1 MKKNIYFS
9 LPVFVGFVL
18 ILQTCKKI
26 TDPLT
31 TQYDPDTTSH
41 NFEWVVDTLHAPNT
55 YQILISD
62 IWGTDE
68 NNVWIVGHSDSS
80 PYQIWHWNGREW
92 QNIKPTLFGARA
104 SFRAITGFA
113 ADDIWIVGSAI
124 YQFDPNPEQPH
135 RRYILHYDGSEWQH
149 FDAILA
155 PHAGSVWGTSS
166 DNLFVGCD
174 SGIVLHKKGQAWEK
188 QRMPNNA
195 QIIQLDGIDKDH
207 IYATGVQN
215 RYDYLFSYEDGEWMS
230 IDSVNNRQLVENWHF
245 GHILWAS
252 PDVGFFSAGESGI
265 FEYVNSSWE
274 RLLDGRPFGPP
285 YRSIYGSARNNIFAA
300 ALFNDVYHYNGVY
313 WKRDSFFDSYY
324 FDTVGNIWCTN
335 DYVFI
340 AVQELNT
347 SYIFRGVRKNQKGG
361 GVYDSS

>member
-1 MKKNIYFS
+1 MKRYIYFFI
-9 LPVFVGFVL
+9 VFFGFFGLLL
-18 ILQTCKKI
+18 ITCKKI
-26 TDPLT
+26 TDPLLT
-31 TQYDPDTTSH
+31 KIEPDTTSH

-80 PYQIWHWNGREW
+80 PYQIWHWNGQEW

-149 FDAILA
+149 FNAILA
-155 PHAGSVWGTSS
+155 PGAGSVWGTSS

-174 SGIVLHKKGQAWEK
+174 SGIVLHKQGQVWEK
-188 QRMPNNA
+188 KKLPKNVQTSVFGCG
-195 QIIQLDGIDKDH
+195 QKHL
-207 IYATGVQN
+207 YATGTQN
-215 RYDYLFSYEDGEWMS
+215 RYDYLFSCINNEWEI
-230 IDSVNNRQLVENWHF
+230 IDSVDHRELVENWHF
-245 GHILWAS
+245 GRKLWGT
-252 PDVGFFSAGESGI
+252 PDIGFFSAGESGI
-265 FEYVNSSWE
+265 FKYIDSSWE
-274 RLLDGRPFGPP
+274 KLVDGRPFGPP
-285 YRSIYGSARNNIFAA
+285 FRAIYGSTRNNLFAA
-300 ALFNDVYHYNGVY
+300 ALFNDVFHYNGNS
-313 WKRDSFFDSYY
+313 WKKDSFFDDYY
-324 FDTVGNIWCTN
+324 FDTIGNIWCNN

-340 AVQELNT
+340 AAQELNS
-347 SYIFRGVRKNQKGG
+347 SYISLIFL
-361 GVYDSS
+361 